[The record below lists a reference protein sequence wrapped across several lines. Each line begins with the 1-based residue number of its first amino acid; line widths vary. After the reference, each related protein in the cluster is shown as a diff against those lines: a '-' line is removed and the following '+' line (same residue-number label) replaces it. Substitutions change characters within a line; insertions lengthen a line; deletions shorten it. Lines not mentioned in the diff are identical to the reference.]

1 MRNRFIYIALIF
13 FTFSCSSEKEI
24 PASEL
29 YEIRNIGQLSTTE
42 YTVGKIIKLVDSK
55 SNLNEIEW
63 KEWTEVPQY
72 GDRKILISC
81 KAKIKAGVD
90 FTQLKEGD
98 IKVSGTTIE
107 IKLPP
112 AKVTSFSM
120 DPNSIHT
127 EMENITGS
135 RSAFTQA
142 EKTQFL
148 KQGEKAIKEDL
159 VETGILADAHKNAEE
174 FVKDFYSQMGFDKV
188 IVTTTI
194 EKK

>member
-1 MRNRFIYIALIF
+1 MRNQLIYIALIF
-13 FTFSCSSEKEI
+13 FTFSCSNEEEI
-24 PASEL
+24 PAAEL

-55 SNLNEIEW
+55 SSLTEIEW
-63 KEWTEVPQY
+63 VEWTDIPQY

-98 IKVSGTTIE
+98 ITVSGKTLE

-112 AKVTSFSM
+112 ATVTSFSM
-120 DPNSIHT
+120 DPNSIRT

-135 RSAFTQA
+135 RRAFTQA

-159 VETGILADAHKNAEE
+159 AESGILNDANKNAEE
-174 FVKDFYSQMGFDKV
+174 FVKDFYTQMGFDKV
-188 IVTTTI
+188 IVTATI
-194 EKK
+194 EKP